1 MTARRSFRTMLAL
14 ITFAPALAAA
24 QDVDGRPISLPDAIK
39 LAVQN
44 QPSTVA
50 ARNALRT
57 GDASVRASLYQFL
70 PNLTIVLCLWGL
82 TLDD

>member
-1 MTARRSFRTMLAL
+1 MIGHRSFRSMLML

-39 LAVQN
+39 LAELN

-57 GDASVRASLYQFL
+57 GDAAVRASLFQFL
-70 PNLTIVLCLWGL
+70 PNLSFS
-82 TLDD
+82 